1 MGLIPSAQERA
12 LQLARNGQV
21 RDMARLRETLQRE
34 GYDPDRIPSTVVPA
48 IEAALSK
55 SRH

>member
-34 GYDPDRIPSTVVPA
+34 GYNPDRIPLTVVPA